1 MRIIC
6 APYHLASNLNRQNL
20 AFHGQCDRPTGV
32 DFALDELIPEK
43 DVPEKFPGIFAV
55 DELPELRRQRK
66 IGCFRLSAQRILYRE
81 ADIKAYVRQFYQRAQ
96 LQGDEPCRDET
107 TLCSSTEIIG
117 LPESPGA
124 QGSTDIG
131 LRADESAAASLLLST
146 STAPSARRPSSLPSP
161 SDDRLRREVQKR

>member
-1 MRIIC
+1 MR
-6 APYHLASNLNRQNL
+6 ASLNQATQTVNL
-20 AFHGQCDRPTGV
+20 AFMASAIVLQAV

-81 ADIKAYVRQFYQRAQ
+81 ADIKDYVRQFYQRAQ
-96 LQGDEPCRDET
+96 LQGDEPCRDDT
-107 TLCSSTEIIG
+107 TLCSSTETIG
-117 LPESPGA
+117 LPKSPGA

-131 LRADESAAASLLLST
+131 LRADESAAASLLLWSST
-146 STAPSARRPSSLPSP
+146 GPSAPRPSSLPSP
-161 SDDRLRREVQKR
+161 SDGRFRRGVQKR